1 MPQAGHLRQSS
12 EPSPALQKSS
22 TTSSGPAS
30 APVFGIAAGI
40 IFVSYLLKDK
50 IVLQDKDDAESAREE
65 AAIPADVL
73 GKLPAAPQLPEPSV
87 SPMSV
92 PITQPA
98 PDPLAGLNAQ
108 YRTAVQN
115 ETAAALDKVRLDDIP
130 HLRRELKRLES
141 SEPIPDTDEPEIP
154 ATLKRLR
161 DTYRQQRAL
170 ILK

>member
-1 MPQAGHLRQSS
+1 
-12 EPSPALQKSS
+12 
-22 TTSSGPAS
+22 
-30 APVFGIAAGI
+30 
-40 IFVSYLLKDK
+40 
-50 IVLQDKDDAESAREE
+50 
-65 AAIPADVL
+65 
-73 GKLPAAPQLPEPSV
+73 
-87 SPMSV
+87 MSV

-130 HLRRELKRLES
+130 HLQRELKRLES
-141 SEPIPDTDEPEIP
+141 SKPIPDTDEPEIP